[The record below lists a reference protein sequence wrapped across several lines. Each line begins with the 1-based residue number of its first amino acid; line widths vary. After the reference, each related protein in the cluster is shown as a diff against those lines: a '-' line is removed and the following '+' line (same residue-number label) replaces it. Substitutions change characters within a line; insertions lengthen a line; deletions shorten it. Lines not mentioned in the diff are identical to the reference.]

1 MRLAR
6 ELLFFGAT
14 FPAQESSDDKQ
25 NMIVVEPQLDCH
37 IVVWICGVEM
47 NVSLCCSVIY
57 DPSVSTSKENTTKQ
71 LSMDAVGGF
80 YAYRRIQWDTF
91 RSNYYISVFLC
102 IVGFVLQWKS
112 GKPIHFLCKC
122 ILLTDTHAD
131 YD

>member
-1 MRLAR
+1 
-6 ELLFFGAT
+6 
-14 FPAQESSDDKQ
+14 
-25 NMIVVEPQLDCH
+25 
-37 IVVWICGVEM
+37 M

-57 DPSVSTSKENTTKQ
+57 DPPVSTSKENTTKQ

-80 YAYRRIQWDTF
+80 YASYRRIQWDTF